1 MRIDVAGVGNAL
13 VDALVIV
20 EDDLVLQDLGLTR
33 GTMHPVDHDGWMK
46 AYERLRSHKIAFES
60 GGSCANTVSTAGLL
74 GASAIYCGQVG
85 DDQMGRLYAS
95 KMQEA
100 CGDHALRFTKER
112 ATGKCLAIIS
122 AVDAERTML
131 TDLGAAT
138 ELPGLDDF
146 EAQLENARIVHFEGY
161 GLLGGPIKAA
171 VLRALAVAKAS
182 GARISFDAADPF
194 VPMTIPEDVRDVLTR
209 FADIAFLN
217 AEEARI
223 LGGGLPP
230 HEAIHA
236 IADACGITTL
246 AVKLGAHGSLVRHN
260 GEVFEIPARKVKAV
274 DTTGAGDAYAGGFLY
289 GVSRGWSAEASGHL
303 ASAVAALTV
312 GQIGAVVKDRAALVA
327 VRDEIARDR
336 NLGPAVLASEP
347 T

>member
-20 EDDLVLQDLGLTR
+20 EDDLVLRELGLTR
-33 GTMHPVDHDGWMK
+33 GTMHPVDHDGWMS
-46 AYERLRSHKIAFES
+46 AYERLRAHKIAFES

-74 GASAIYCGQVG
+74 GASAIYCGHVG
-85 DDQMGRLYAS
+85 DDQMGHMYAA
-95 KMQEA
+95 KMQDA
-100 CGDHALRFTKER
+100 CGQHALRFTKDR

-138 ELPGLDDF
+138 ELPGIDDF
-146 EAQLENARIVHFEGY
+146 VEHLQNARIVHFEGY
-161 GLLGGPIKAA
+161 GLLGGPIKSA
-171 VLRALAVAKAS
+171 VLHALEVAKAS

-194 VPMTIPEDVRDVLTR
+194 VPSTIPDEVRDVLTR

-236 IADACGITTL
+236 IAESCGITTL
-246 AVKLGAHGSLVRHN
+246 AVKLGAQGSLVRHL
-260 GEVFEIPARKVKAV
+260 GEVHEIGVRRVKAV

-289 GVSRGWSAEASGHL
+289 AVSRGWSADAAGHL

-312 GQIGAVVKDRAALVA
+312 GQVGAVVKDRGALEA

-336 NLGPAVLASEP
+336 AFGPAVLAAEP
-347 T
+347 A